1 MTRLARQELQALN
14 AKFQDERDAM
24 EDKRKES
31 EDQLAA
37 LKIRL
42 TEVRPDTNPDTL
54 KAHMRANAYMNA
66 CPLQACC

>member
-1 MTRLARQELQALN
+1 MRQELQALN

-24 EDKRKES
+24 EDKRKEA

-42 TEVRPDTNPDTL
+42 TEVRPDTNADAW
-54 KAHMRANAYMNA
+54 KANVRIEKHMPGA
-66 CPLQACC
+66 CMVLC